1 MGREMAS
8 NLFTKS
14 LNSQGS
20 EPSPTF
26 IVCDAM
32 PEAAATFARNFQQL
46 HPGVQINVVDTPAE
60 AAELASVII
69 TMLPSSPQVN
79 QVYLTSESGI
89 LPGVLKA
96 LSSPAGTKPED
107 LKTLAIDST
116 TLDVS
121 TAKDVA
127 QRVAKEAQISM
138 VDAPVSG
145 GVVGAA
151 AGTLSFMVGGPASS
165 FDLAKPYLEKM
176 GKTIVHCGDSGTGLA
191 VKICNNLILG
201 INQVAVAEA
210 MLLGTSLGLSPSLLA
225 SVINNSTGRCWPS
238 AVNNPIPGAL
248 PGQSPPCER
257 DFKGGFAAKLMLKD
271 MNLALN
277 AADSVGVPLPL
288 GNSSVKLYEDVTKDQ
303 DLAGRDF
310 SVVFRHL
317 QKLQEGQQ

>member
-1 MGREMAS
+1 MSTTSTSHDTASRSNAIAFIGLGAMGREMAS

-14 LNSQGS
+14 LNAQGS

-26 IVCDAM
+26 IVCDAL
-32 PEAAATFARNFQQL
+32 PDAAASFARNFQQL
-46 HPGVQINVVDTPAE
+46 HPGVHISVVDTPAK

-79 QVYLTSESGI
+79 QVYLSSESGI

-96 LSSPAGTKPED
+96 LSSSAPHRTPED

-121 TAKDVA
+121 TAKEVA

-138 VDAPVSG
+138 VDAP
-145 GVVGAA
+145 
-151 AGTLSFMVGGPASS
+151 
-165 FDLAKPYLEKM
+165 
-176 GKTIVHCGDSGTGLA
+176 
-191 VKICNNLILG
+191 
-201 INQVAVAEA
+201 
-210 MLLGTSLGLSPSLLA
+210 
-225 SVINNSTGRCWPS
+225 
-238 AVNNPIPGAL
+238 
-248 PGQSPPCER
+248 
-257 DFKGGFAAKLMLKD
+257 D

-288 GNSSVKLYEDVTKDQ
+288 GNSSVKLYEDVTKDE
-303 DLAGRDF
+303 DLAVRDF

-317 QKLQEGQQ
+317 QKLQQGQQ